1 VEELVEYIELNK
13 RDCKKKRDEAL
24 EGGDR
29 WKRFNA
35 KLEALN
41 DIQCF
46 LGSGQSAFTKSAD
59 GF

>member
-1 VEELVEYIELNK
+1 MIVEELVEYIELNK

-35 KLEALN
+35 RFETYSEIIQKIKEFKN
-41 DIQCF
+41 D
-46 LGSGQSAFTKSAD
+46 
-59 GF
+59 